1 MKNHTTMTD
10 EQRAAHEAA
19 TIEAMHTGDYSAP
32 DLEYTPITDPLPAV
46 VSGAELAA
54 LRRIADSV
62 RRAYAMYHA
71 TALQIGV
78 QPWTFDVWFAAVTGQ
93 ALP

>member
-1 MKNHTTMTD
+1 MTVT
-10 EQRAAHEAA
+10 ETRAAHEAA

-32 DLEYTPITDPLPAV
+32 DLEYTPITEPLPAV
-46 VSGAELAA
+46 VSAAELAA

-62 RRAYAMYHA
+62 RRAYAGYHA